1 MTEKVNIMTNTKP
14 TPAETGDA
22 MNEAIA
28 RRVAAL
34 RKSNQLTFDELAARS
49 DISKGMLV
57 QIEQGR
63 ANPSISTLCKLA
75 AGLRVSV
82 ADLVNAGDHP
92 SRSVRIVPPGSAPV
106 LWQGPKGG
114 SATLLVGAE
123 GPDMLEL
130 WDWCLMSGERFESRP
145 HPAGT
150 QELLSVIEGT
160 LALEIDG
167 HSHLVGAG
175 SSASART
182 DCAHAYACHG
192 KKKVRFSMVVYESA
206 EGVMH

>member
-1 MTEKVNIMTNTKP
+1 MTNARP
-14 TPAETGDA
+14 SLPETGDE
-22 MNEAIA
+22 MNEAIS
-28 RRVAAL
+28 RRVSAL
-34 RKSNQLTFDELAARS
+34 RKTGQLTFDELAARS

-75 AGLRVSV
+75 AALRVSV
-82 ADLVNAGDHP
+82 ADLVSAGNHP
-92 SRSVRIVPPGSAPV
+92 IRSVRIVAPRTAPV

-114 SATLLVGAE
+114 SATLLVGSQ

-130 WDWCLMSGERFESRP
+130 WDWCLVPGERFEAKP

-150 QELLSVIEGT
+150 QELLNVLEGT
-160 LALEIDG
+160 LALEVDG
-167 HSHLVGAG
+167 HSHLVSVGA
-175 SSASART
+175 SAFART

-192 KKKVRFSMVVYESA
+192 KKKVRFSMVVHENA
-206 EGVMH
+206 PKA

>member
-1 MTEKVNIMTNTKP
+1 MTNSKP
-14 TPAETGDA
+14 IPAETGDA

-34 RKSNQLTFDELAARS
+34 RKSGQLTFDELAARS

-75 AGLRVSV
+75 AALRVSV
-82 ADLVNAGDHP
+82 ADLVNSDEQS
-92 SRSVRIVPPGSAPV
+92 SRAVRVVPPGTAPV
-106 LWQGPKGG
+106 LWRGPKGG

-130 WDWCLMSGERFESRP
+130 WDWCLMPGERFESRP
-145 HPAGT
+145 HPMGA
-150 QELLSVIEGT
+150 QELLNVIEGT

-175 SSASART
+175 ASVAART
-182 DCAHAYACHG
+182 DCAHAYAGHG
-192 KKKVRFSMVVYESA
+192 KKKVRFTMVVYESA
-206 EGVMH
+206 SKA

>member
-1 MTEKVNIMTNTKP
+1 MAETEPRTT
-14 TPAETGDA
+14 ETGDEI
-22 MNEAIA
+22 NEAIA
-28 RRVAAL
+28 RRVGAL
-34 RKSNQLTFDELAARS
+34 RKGSQLTFDELAARS

-75 AGLRVSV
+75 AALRVSV
-82 ADLVNAGDHP
+82 ADLVSAGEDAN
-92 SRSVRIVPPGSAPV
+92 RAVRIVAPGTSPV

-114 SATLLVGAE
+114 AATLLVGSE

-130 WDWCLMSGERFESRP
+130 WDWRLLPGERFEARP

-150 QELLSVIEGT
+150 QELLHVVEGT
-160 LALEIDG
+160 LALEVDG
-167 HSHLVGAG
+167 RTHLLGPGTA
-175 SSASART
+175 AFART

-192 KKKVRFSMVVYESA
+192 KKSTRFSMVVYENA
-206 EGVMH
+206 MKA

>member
-1 MTEKVNIMTNTKP
+1 MTE
-14 TPAETGDA
+14 AEPRASDTGDE

-28 RRVAAL
+28 RRVGSL
-34 RKSNQLTFDELAARS
+34 RKGSQLTFDELAARS

-75 AGLRVSV
+75 AALRVSV
-82 ADLVNAGDHP
+82 ADLVSVGDDP
-92 SRSVRIVPPGSAPV
+92 SRAVRIVAPGMAPV
-106 LWQGPKGG
+106 LWQGSKGG
-114 SATLLVGAE
+114 AATLLVGSE

-130 WDWCLMSGERFESRP
+130 WDWCMQPGERFESRP

-150 QELLSVIEGT
+150 QELLHVIEGT
-160 LALEIDG
+160 LALEVDG
-167 HSHLVGAG
+167 RTHLIGAG
-175 SSASART
+175 ASAFART
-182 DCAHAYACHG
+182 DCAHAYLCHG

-206 EGVMH
+206 MKE

>member
-1 MTEKVNIMTNTKP
+1 
-14 TPAETGDA
+14 

-34 RKSNQLTFDELAARS
+34 RKGGQLTFDELAARS

-75 AGLRVSV
+75 AALRVSV
-82 ADLVNAGDHP
+82 ADLVDGSDHP
-92 SRSVRIVPPGSAPV
+92 HRSVRIVAPGSAPV

-114 SATLLVGAE
+114 SATLLVGSE

-130 WDWCLMSGERFESRP
+130 WDWSLVPGEKFEARP

-160 LALEIDG
+160 LALEVDG
-167 HSHLVGAG
+167 QTHLVSAG

-182 DCAHAYACHG
+182 DCAHVYACHG
-192 KKKVRFSMVVYESA
+192 KKRLRFSMVVYENA
-206 EGVMH
+206 AKA

>member
-1 MTEKVNIMTNTKP
+1 MTDKVNIMTKPDP

-34 RKSNQLTFDELAARS
+34 RKSGQLTFDALAARS

-75 AGLRVSV
+75 AALRVSV
-82 ADLVNAGDHP
+82 ADLVDSADYPNRA
-92 SRSVRIVPPGSAPV
+92 VRIVPPGTAPV

-130 WDWCLMSGERFESRP
+130 WDWCLMPGERFESRP

-150 QELLSVIEGT
+150 QELLNVIEGT
-160 LALEIDG
+160 LALEVDG
-167 HSHLVGAG
+167 HSHLIGAG
-175 SSASART
+175 VSASART

-206 EGVMH
+206 PKA

>member
-1 MTEKVNIMTNTKP
+1 
-14 TPAETGDA
+14 

-34 RKSNQLTFDELAARS
+34 RKSSKLTFDELAARS

-82 ADLVNAGDHP
+82 ADLVNVDN
-92 SRSVRIVPPGSAPV
+92 RSTRHVRIVAPGTSPI
-106 LWQGPKGG
+106 LWKGPKGG
-114 SATLLVGAE
+114 SATLQVGSE

-130 WDWCLMSGERFESRP
+130 WDWHLMPGEKFEARAHSADTR
-145 HPAGT
+145 
-150 QELLSVIEGT
+150 ELVNVIEGT
-160 LALEIDG
+160 LALEVDG
-167 HSHLVGAG
+167 HTYLVSAG
-175 SSASART
+175 SSAIART
-182 DCAHAYACHG
+182 DCAHSYACHG
-192 KKKVRFSMVVYESA
+192 KKRLHFTMVVHEDA
-206 EGVMH
+206 LKA

>member
-1 MTEKVNIMTNTKP
+1 MTKP
-14 TPAETGDA
+14 DPTSAETGDA

-34 RKSNQLTFDELAARS
+34 RKSGQLTFDALAARS

-82 ADLVNAGDHP
+82 ADLVNGADQA
-92 SRSVRIVPPGSAPV
+92 SRAVRIVPPGTAPV

-130 WDWCLMSGERFESRP
+130 WDWCLMPGERFESRP

-150 QELLSVIEGT
+150 QELLNVIEGT

-167 HSHLVGAG
+167 RSHLVAAGA
-175 SSASART
+175 SASART
-182 DCAHAYACHG
+182 DCAHAYASHG

-206 EGVMH
+206 PKA

>member
-1 MTEKVNIMTNTKP
+1 
-14 TPAETGDA
+14 

-28 RRVAAL
+28 RRVSSL
-34 RKSNQLTFDELAARS
+34 RKGAQLTFDELAARS

-75 AGLRVSV
+75 AALRVSV
-82 ADLVNAGDHP
+82 SDLVSTDNHP
-92 SRSVRIVPPGSAPV
+92 SRSVRIVAPGTSPV

-114 SATLLVGAE
+114 SATLLIGSE

-130 WDWCLMSGERFESRP
+130 WDWCMVPGERFEARP

-150 QELLSVIEGT
+150 QELLNVVEGT
-160 LALEIDG
+160 LALEVDG
-167 HSHLVGAG
+167 RSYLVSAG
-175 SSASART
+175 SSAFART

-192 KKKVRFSMVVYESA
+192 KKKVRFSMVVHENAPNS
-206 EGVMH
+206 

>member
-1 MTEKVNIMTNTKP
+1 MTSSKP
-14 TPAETGDA
+14 ILAETGDA
-22 MNEAIA
+22 MNEEIA

-34 RKSNQLTFDELAARS
+34 RKSNQLTFDDLAARS
-49 DISKGMLV
+49 EISKGMLV

-75 AGLRVSV
+75 AALRVSV
-82 ADLVNAGDHP
+82 ADLVNSADQTG
-92 SRSVRIVPPGSAPV
+92 RSVRIVTSGTAPV

-114 SATLLVGAE
+114 SAMLLVGAE

-130 WDWCLMSGERFESRP
+130 WDWCLMPGERFESRP

-150 QELLSVIEGT
+150 QELLNVAEGT
-160 LALEIDG
+160 LALGIGG
-167 HSHLVGAG
+167 HSHLVAAGA
-175 SSASART
+175 SASART

-192 KKKVRFSMVVYESA
+192 KKKVRFSMVVYERA
-206 EGVMH
+206 PKP

>member
-1 MTEKVNIMTNTKP
+1 MTNAKP
-14 TPAETGDA
+14 NQPETGDA

-28 RRVAAL
+28 RRVASL
-34 RKSNQLTFDELAARS
+34 RKSNQLTFDALAARS

-75 AGLRVSV
+75 AALRVSV
-82 ADLVNAGDHP
+82 ADLVDGGDHP
-92 SRSVRIVPPGSAPV
+92 HRAVRIVAPGSAPV
-106 LWQGPKGG
+106 LWQGSKGG
-114 SATLLVGAE
+114 AATLLVGSE

-130 WDWCLMSGERFESRP
+130 WEWSMLPGEKFESRP

-150 QELLSVIEGT
+150 QELLNVIEGT

-167 HSHLVGAG
+167 QVHLVGAG
-175 SSASART
+175 AAASART
-182 DCAHAYACHG
+182 DCAHSYACHG
-192 KKKVRFSMVVYESA
+192 KKKLRFAMVVYENA
-206 EGVMH
+206 AKA

>member
-1 MTEKVNIMTNTKP
+1 MTKPDP

-34 RKSNQLTFDELAARS
+34 RKSGQLTFDALAARS

-63 ANPSISTLCKLA
+63 ANPSISILCKLA
-75 AGLRVSV
+75 AALRVSV
-82 ADLVNAGDHP
+82 ADLVNSADQHN
-92 SRSVRIVPPGSAPV
+92 RAVRIVPQDTAPV

-114 SATLLVGAE
+114 SAKLLVGAE

-130 WDWCLMSGERFESRP
+130 WDWCLMPGERFESRP

-175 SSASART
+175 ASASART

-192 KKKVRFSMVVYESA
+192 KKRVRFSMVVYEAASKA
-206 EGVMH
+206 

>member
-1 MTEKVNIMTNTKP
+1 MTSPKP
-14 TPAETGDA
+14 TPAETGEA

-28 RRVAAL
+28 RRVASL
-34 RKSNQLTFDELAARS
+34 RKGSRLTFDALAARS

-75 AGLRVSV
+75 AALRVSV
-82 ADLVNAGDHP
+82 ADLVNSDSQPNRA
-92 SRSVRIVPPGSAPV
+92 VRIVAPGTAPV

-114 SATLLVGAE
+114 TATLLVGAE

-130 WDWCLMSGERFESRP
+130 WDWSLAPGERFESRP

-150 QELLSVIEGT
+150 QELLNVVEGT
-160 LALEIDG
+160 LSLEVDG
-167 HSHLVGAG
+167 HSHLVSTG

-192 KKKVRFSMVVYESA
+192 KKRVRFSMVVYESA
-206 EGVMH
+206 PRGETAKA

>member
-1 MTEKVNIMTNTKP
+1 MTATQLNSAKQ
-14 TPAETGDA
+14 TPAETGDEV
-22 MNEAIA
+22 NEAIA

-34 RKSNQLTFDELAARS
+34 RKSNHLTFDALAARS

-57 QIEQGR
+57 QLEQGR

-75 AGLRVSV
+75 AALRVSV
-82 ADLVNAGDHP
+82 ADLVNSDNASG
-92 SRSVRIVPPGSAPV
+92 RSVRILPPGGAPV

-114 SATLLVGAE
+114 SAKLLVGAE

-130 WDWCLMSGERFESRP
+130 WDWCLMPGERFESKP

-150 QELLSVIEGT
+150 QELLNVIEGT
-160 LALEIDG
+160 LSLEVG
-167 HSHLVGAG
+167 GQSHLVVAGA
-175 SSASART
+175 SASART
-182 DCAHAYACHG
+182 DGAHAYACHG

-206 EGVMH
+206 PKA